1 VDVVATEDPAPT
13 ASSSSEIEEKYGDA
27 LDNPLFND
35 AFRQAFIEA
44 SERLEEEQAPM
55 RAKIDAEVAEIMAR
69 VHAEREA
76 EARGEPFD
84 AAAYIAN
91 AEKNV
96 ANANAL
102 EAQLPKDD
110 APPTP
115 PPTTTTTETTTS
127 ADVGELRAMRDA
139 SSRQLRQLQNVLQAM
154 ESSVMNERL
163 QLEKIEMLIRRAE
176 REARYA
182 EAERIARERRETER

>member
-1 VDVVATEDPAPT
+1 
-13 ASSSSEIEEKYGDA
+13 
-27 LDNPLFND
+27 
-35 AFRQAFIEA
+35 
-44 SERLEEEQAPM
+44 M
-55 RAKIDAEVAEIMAR
+55 CAKIDAEVAEIMAR

-76 EARGEPFD
+76 EARGDPFD

-115 PPTTTTTETTTS
+115 PTPTTTTETTTS
-127 ADVGELRAMRDA
+127 ADVGELRAVRDA
-139 SSRQLRQLQNVLQAM
+139 
-154 ESSVMNERL
+154 
-163 QLEKIEMLIRRAE
+163 
-176 REARYA
+176 
-182 EAERIARERRETER
+182 